1 MDVKE
6 ALNLLG
12 QVCAGYKGTL
22 QEHQALQSALK
33 VINDKCSEL
42 NTKQVVKKKDEV

>member
-1 MDVKE
+1 MKLEE

-33 VINDKCSEL
+33 IVNDKCSE
-42 NTKQVVKKKDEV
+42 KKEKKKDEV